1 MSDIVNSNQQNEQ
14 IVEEPLTKPKK
25 PRTQKQLEAFQK
37 VQEKRQKNIE
47 EKKKQKLIEGA
58 KLMLQEQQKAKQEG
72 PPIPQSTPKTKP
84 KPKPRQ
90 EILSEYTEVDQSD
103 SEEEVVIVQRS
114 KPKQKPKQNPKK
126 KVTRVIIESDSDDS
140 YDSDDESDGFESVK
154 IMRSNINFGDFFC

>member
-25 PRTQKQLEAFQK
+25 PRTQKQLEVFQK

-58 KLMLQEQQKAKQEG
+58 KLMLEEQQKVKQEV
-72 PPIPQSTPKTKP
+72 PPTPQSTPKSKP

-114 KPKQKPKQNPKK
+114 KSKQKPKQNPKK

>member
-58 KLMLQEQQKAKQEG
+58 KLMLEEQQKVKQEV
-72 PPIPQSTPKTKP
+72 PP
-84 KPKPRQ
+84 
-90 EILSEYTEVDQSD
+90 
-103 SEEEVVIVQRS
+103 
-114 KPKQKPKQNPKK
+114 
-126 KVTRVIIESDSDDS
+126 
-140 YDSDDESDGFESVK
+140 
-154 IMRSNINFGDFFC
+154 